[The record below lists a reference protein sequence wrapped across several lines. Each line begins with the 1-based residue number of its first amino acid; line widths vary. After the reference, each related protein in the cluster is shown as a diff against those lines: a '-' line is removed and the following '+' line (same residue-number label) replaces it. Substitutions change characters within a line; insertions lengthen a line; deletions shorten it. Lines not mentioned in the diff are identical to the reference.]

1 MKAPSR
7 DDSSRAPLV
16 ELRAIA
22 ERDLPA
28 LYEHQCQPLANAM
41 AGFPA
46 RDRSGFMEHWQRV
59 LTDDSVVARAILC
72 DGELA
77 GNIVGFEQAGE
88 RQVGYWVGQRFWS
101 RGIATRALKLFL
113 ELVKERPLYAYVA
126 RQNLGSI
133 RVLEK
138 CGFRPVQLPDAS
150 DGGEEGEVAE
160 LKFRRS

>member
-1 MKAPSR
+1 MKAPLR
-7 DDSSRAPLV
+7 DDPSGRPRV
-16 ELRAIA
+16 ELREIV
-22 ERDLPA
+22 EGDLPT
-28 LYEHQCQPLANAM
+28 LYEHQRQPVANAM

-46 RDRSGFMEHWQRV
+46 RDRSGFMEHWERV
-59 LTDDSVVARAILC
+59 LTNESGVVRAILC
-72 DGELA
+72 DGRLV
-77 GNIVGFEQAGE
+77 GNIVGFEQGGE
-88 RQVGYWVGQRFWS
+88 RQVGYWVGQRFWG
-101 RGIATRALKLFL
+101 RGIATRALQLFL

-150 DGGEEGEVAE
+150 DGGEEAEVAE